1 MPVNS
6 ASKISAEPAAAREGD
21 GIDTSLR
28 QAMRRLVSGVS
39 IVAVAEDGVR
49 HGLVVNSLASVA
61 LDPPTVL
68 ICVNRNASSHDP
80 IGRCGRFGVSILGE
94 ADRPTAQW
102 FIDPRS
108 RSQRFETGA
117 WQQSAHGNPLL
128 ATALARLDCTIV
140 NSVEV
145 GSHTIFIAAVDAVAL
160 RDDPLA
166 PLLHFSGGFR
176 NIA

>member
-6 ASKISAEPAAAREGD
+6 ASKISAEPAAVRERD

-108 RSQRFETGA
+108 RSQRFETGT

-140 NSVEV
+140 NSVGV

-166 PLLHFSGGFR
+166 PLLHFSGDFR